1 MELMKLE
8 IVTPNGVIF
17 DAEVKQVTLPGS
29 EGEFGVLANHATLVS
44 LLDTGVIVI
53 DKADGS
59 EVAVAINS
67 GYVKVDEEKTT
78 CIVDGAVALSGG
90 SRVRYKPIDA
100 GGPVTNTLS
109 ADNWPCTIDLA
120 CRNCS
125 ASPMALTRAV
135 RCFMTSPS
143 MRPSKVAAGVLSRG
157 EKGKTWR

>member
-17 DAEVKQVTLPGS
+17 DAEVKQVTLPGA

-53 DKADGS
+53 DNADGN

-78 CIVDGAVALSGG
+78 CIVDGAVALSGED
-90 SRVRYKPIDA
+90 S
-100 GGPVTNTLS
+100 
-109 ADNWPCTIDLA
+109 DLA
-120 CRNCS
+120 KSLEAAKELLKS
-125 ASPMALTRAV
+125 AESANTAIASAV
-135 RCFMTSPS
+135 A
-143 MRPSKVAAGVLSRG
+143 KV
-157 EKGKTWR
+157 EQIGKSL

>member
-17 DAEVKQVTLPGS
+17 DAEIKQVTLPGS
-29 EGEFGVLANHATLVS
+29 EGEFGVLPKHATLVS

-53 DKADGS
+53 EKADGS

-90 SRVRYKPIDA
+90 ES
-100 GGPVTNTLS
+100 
-109 ADNWPCTIDLA
+109 DLA
-120 CRNCS
+120 KALEDAKTLLKS
-125 ASPMALTRAV
+125 AESSNTAIASAV
-135 RCFMTSPS
+135 A
-143 MRPSKVAAGVLSRG
+143 KV
-157 EKGKTWR
+157 EQIGKSL

>member
-67 GYVKVDEEKTT
+67 GYVKVEEEKTT
-78 CIVDGAVALSGG
+78 CIVDGAVALSGEDG
-90 SRVRYKPIDA
+90 
-100 GGPVTNTLS
+100 
-109 ADNWPCTIDLA
+109 DLA
-120 CRNCS
+120 KALES
-125 ASPMALTRAV
+125 AKELLKSTESSSTAIA
-135 RCFMTSPS
+135 SAIA
-143 MRPSKVAAGVLSRG
+143 KVDQI
-157 EKGKTWR
+157 GKSL